1 MQIKFGGAL
10 QIDSSKKFIKL
21 KEDPRGGGRL
31 HELESYLSNSG
42 GSRRG
47 CDSAGSGLVWF
58 GLVGGLGEGLS
69 HAHCYLLLLLLSFFL
84 FIFQ

>member
-1 MQIKFGGAL
+1 MSWKAICPTVEEAAEAVIAL
-10 QIDSSKKFIKL
+10 
-21 KEDPRGGGRL
+21 
-31 HELESYLSNSG
+31 
-42 GSRRG
+42 
-47 CDSAGSGLVWF
+47 ALVWF